1 MGRVVSYQKEATTYH
16 LRDSYRQKQLSAFGV
31 NVVNQPIVIDNNVIT
46 SYCPET
52 ASGVAFELLKK
63 LTNEDQ
69 MKIVKEA
76 MGF

>member
-1 MGRVVSYQKEATTYH
+1 MVTDKSSY
-16 LRDSYRQKQLSAFGV
+16 L
-31 NVVNQPIVIDNNVIT
+31 NNVIT

-63 LTNEDQ
+63 LTNEEQ
-69 MKIVKEA
+69 MKIVKTA